1 MNRQRDIEPYWQD
14 EDDWLCAVDLTI
26 LRTSHPCHRRS
37 SPPMQARSAH
47 ERWCSRDESS
57 TIVVAVNAQLLRQ
70 LKLQQLQRPPSKRKN
85 LLRSKIQLRSRAVMN
100 AAFTKELV
108 ALMPTCMLL
117 CVPCSVDSSK
127 LGAALHQLRLS
138 AVIIRRR
145 EGRKQRLTTPFST
158 TAAHRFL
165 QRTTNCLRFDND

>member
-1 MNRQRDIEPYWQD
+1 
-14 EDDWLCAVDLTI
+14 
-26 LRTSHPCHRRS
+26 
-37 SPPMQARSAH
+37 MQARSAH

-117 CVPCSVDSSK
+117 CGAM
-127 LGAALHQLRLS
+127 LGGFLKIRCGSPSTASQRGYHSPERRKETAPYD
-138 AVIIRRR
+138 AV
-145 EGRKQRLTTPFST
+145 
-158 TAAHRFL
+158 
-165 QRTTNCLRFDND
+165 